1 MKRFLFGIA
10 LIFMAPQI
18 HALSEQHDVDPSDTY
33 VQAEQ
38 HDAKPADS
46 QSEQYDLNQSEE
58 ADEFKPADAD

>member
-18 HALSEQHDVDPSDTY
+18 HALSEQHD
-33 VQAEQ
+33 
-38 HDAKPADS
+38 
-46 QSEQYDLNQSEE
+46 LNQSDE